1 MEIRDLEYF
10 VAVAHSG
17 SFTRA
22 ARDMFISQS
31 SLSAAVRRL
40 EHTLDV
46 ELFERTQQGA
56 QLTASGRFF
65 LQRAEAILGK
75 CVQPAHTPG
84 WSTAPLNCA
93 TCRHWWRRDQSAFS
107 LHR

>member
-1 MEIRDLEYF
+1 
-10 VAVAHSG
+10 
-17 SFTRA
+17 
-22 ARDMFISQS
+22 
-31 SLSAAVRRL
+31 
-40 EHTLDV
+40 
-46 ELFERTQQGA
+46 
-56 QLTASGRFF
+56 LTASGRFF